1 MTESNLYGLQWGS
14 QTDIKLNNME
24 LEKSYQ
30 NDRLS
35 TSILRFVIFKLK
47 KLIIHI
53 YRSIL

>member
-53 YRSIL
+53 YR